1 MSAGRPDRPELTGLP
16 AGMGADD
23 AALLRRARD
32 LLERRYRAGRH
43 EVASAMRLADGSIV
57 TGLHVEASASRASV
71 CAEGVA
77 IGAAVQA
84 IGDDVGGISAVVSVL
99 RRPGGTWHLIE
110 PCGVCAELLAEYAP
124 ASQVWVAVGDG
135 VGPVEAVE
143 LLPFTRRRVARLDD

>member
-1 MSAGRPDRPELTGLP
+1 MSEGRPDRPELAGVP

-23 AALLRRARD
+23 AELLRLARE

-43 EVASAMRLADGSIV
+43 EVTSAMRLRDGSIV

-71 CAEGVA
+71 CAEAVA

-84 IGDDVGGISAVVSVL
+84 IGGDAGGIAAVVSIL
-99 RRPGGTWHLIE
+99 RRPGGSWHLIE

-124 ASQVWVAVGDG
+124 AARVWVAVDDG
-135 VGPVEAVE
+135 IAPVAAID
-143 LLPFTRRRVARLDD
+143 LLPFTRRRATRLDG